1 MQIFANFVQSRVAD
15 DEPWGHVVVVVVV
28 VDGVGELH
36 AVVGLLH
43 PPAWLSPSCRL
54 CLENM

>member
-1 MQIFANFVQSRVAD
+1 MQSRVAD
-15 DEPWGHVVVVVVV
+15 DEPWGHVVAVAVVV

-36 AVVGLLH
+36 AVVGPLT
-43 PPAWLSPSCRL
+43 PPAWISPSCRL